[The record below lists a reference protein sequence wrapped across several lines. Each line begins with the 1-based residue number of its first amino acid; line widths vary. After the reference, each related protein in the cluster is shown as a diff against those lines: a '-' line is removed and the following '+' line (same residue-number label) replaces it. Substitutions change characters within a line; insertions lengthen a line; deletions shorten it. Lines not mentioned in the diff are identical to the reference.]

1 VYNGL
6 KNPKQAQFYDPAA
19 EAFASR
25 TVNWEVSLLQTQ
37 LHIAAI
43 RFLNPAPLMWSFEHE
58 PTKSILSR
66 RYSMTESTPAE
77 CAAQV
82 AAGTA
87 DIGLIPIAAY
97 AFHPSLA
104 LVPGCAIASLDR
116 VRSILLVVRGSDGVS
131 GVKKVALDT
140 SSRTSAT
147 YTRILFDRFWKAQP
161 EFVSHAPDM
170 EAMLRVADAALLIG
184 DPALLALEDRERR
197 ERETGEKLLYL
208 DLAHEWREL
217 TGTAWVSAFWAVRP
231 DALRRTGISAAQ
243 VTEDFQQSRDA
254 GLAHVEELVREWA
267 GRIAV
272 PAETIRTYLTKNIWY
287 FLDDACLNGMELFY
301 RYGVECGALPAVPRL
316 EFL

>member
-1 VYNGL
+1 MT
-6 KNPKQAQFYDPAA
+6 A
-19 EAFASR
+19 EQGYGSHVSSAVR
-25 TVNWEVSLLQTQ
+25 TCTVNWEVSHFQKK

-58 PTKSILSR
+58 PTKSILSQ
-66 RYSMTESTPAE
+66 RYFMTESTPAE
-77 CAAQV
+77 CAARL
-82 AAGTA
+82 AEGTA
-87 DIGLIPIAAY
+87 DVGLIPIATY
-97 AFHPSLA
+97 AFNPSLA

-116 VRSILLVVRGSDGVS
+116 VRSILLVVRGSVGVG

-161 EFVSHAPDM
+161 EFVSHAPDL

-197 ERETGEKLLYL
+197 ERATGEKLLYL

-231 DALRRTGISAAQ
+231 QALHDAGIAAAQ
-243 VTEDFQQSRDA
+243 VVEDFQQSRDA
-254 GLAHVEELVREWA
+254 GLAHVDDLVREWT

-301 RYGVECGALPAVPRL
+301 RYGVECGALPTVPRL